1 MKTIYG
7 IKREIFKGNKSMP
20 EETIIYPNLYKTEE
34 EAMKALLHDAD
45 KSCLF
50 YHYEPVIKPHQ
61 AYFDTAIQTVHNSK
75 TGKDTIYRHEW
86 HTIKFNMEEEQ

>member
-1 MKTIYG
+1 MNYYG
-7 IKREIFKGNKSMP
+7 IKREIFKGNKTMP
-20 EETIIYPNLYKTEE
+20 EETTIYPELYKTEE
-34 EAMKALLHDAD
+34 EAVKAMLHEAD
-45 KSCLF
+45 SSCMF

-86 HTIKFNMEEEQ
+86 SIIKFNMEEEQ